1 MSSVLIVGTVSEVAK
16 TISNEIPHIMKAFDG
31 FDQIDVFLVESDSKD
46 NTIEE
51 LFSLKAKFPR
61 LHFAMLGNLKDKI
74 PDRIERIRYCRNIYV
89 EYVRESISSKNWN
102 YIVVM
107 DLDGMNMK
115 LTRKG
120 VDSCFLHNLEWSGVF
135 ANQKNGYYDL
145 LALRHKNWMP
155 NDCFRD
161 LDWYKTAIEINSSK
175 IGKLRNFFRYDSLK
189 SAAIWSKMIK
199 IPEQA
204 RWIEV
209 DSAFGGLGIYKP
221 EIFLKYDYSS
231 STKDSE
237 SEHISLHRKFDEIYE
252 KKYINPSLINSN
264 WNEYNLYRIKFFRF
278 LIFLRNLL

>member
-16 TISNEIPHIMKAFDG
+16 TISSEIPHIMKAFGG
-31 FDQIDVFLVESDSKD
+31 FDQIEVFLVESDSKD

-51 LFSLKAKFPR
+51 LFFLKTKFPK
-61 LHFAMLGNLKDKI
+61 LHFAILGNLKEKI

-89 EYVRESISSKNWN
+89 DYVRENFSSNNWN

-120 VDSCFLHNLEWSGVF
+120 VDSCFLNNLKWSGVF

-155 NDCFRD
+155 NNCFQD
-161 LDWYKTAIEINSSK
+161 LDWYKMAIEINSSK
-175 IGKLRNFFRYDSLK
+175 IGKFRNFFRYDSIK

-209 DSAFGGLGIYKP
+209 ESAFGGMGIYKS
-221 EIFLKYDYSS
+221 EIFLKYDYTS
-231 STKDSE
+231 STKNSE
-237 SEHISLHRKFDEIYE
+237 SEHISLHSKFDEIFE
-252 KKYINPSLINSN
+252 KKYINPTLINSN

-278 LIFLRNLL
+278 MLFLKNLL